1 MKYNLLFVFR
11 QQSNT
16 IRYIERKNKIFK
28 YPLTKPIFCGI
39 IIGQQKISGCGGTGI
54 RARFRFLCSQGHAG
68 SIPVTRTMLSV
79 HNASELWTL
88 SFSIYSTYLI
98 FVCRGAGSVSL
109 LVFCQAVTVLGRY
122 STATPRRV
130 SSLRRSFFGPAGISS
145 APMNL

>member
-1 MKYNLLFVFR
+1 
-11 QQSNT
+11 
-16 IRYIERKNKIFK
+16 
-28 YPLTKPIFCGI
+28 
-39 IIGQQKISGCGGTGI
+39 
-54 RARFRFLCSQGHAG
+54 
-68 SIPVTRTMLSV
+68 MLSV

-130 SSLRRSFFGPAGISS
+130 SSLRRSFFGPARIFEVDVHRRPPRYDVQVPVVLILTFVMAFDLSYAVRRVRLYAGDAVVLLCDSS
-145 APMNL
+145 SLLSYFFLQCFASRLRSFFKARNPL